1 MRRLIGY
8 SLVCIALGLLISLF
22 IENTIILI
30 IIIAALLLIGYQLFC
45 CK

>member
-8 SLVCIALGLLISLF
+8 SLVCIALGLLISIF
-22 IENTIILI
+22 IESTVILM
-30 IIIAALLLIGYQLFC
+30 IIIAGLLLIGYQLFC